1 MQRRGLSRRAG
12 AALVAGA
19 LALATAGTGCQTMRD
34 APKTTI
40 GGLGGAV
47 AGGIL
52 GDKLGGHAGGIV
64 AGTLIGGLV
73 GGAIGNVLDQ
83 RDRRLA
89 AETAHTTLETAP
101 TGTTST
107 WVNPDTGH
115 QGSFTPTRTWQDP
128 GGRYCREYQQTIV
141 VAGETQESYGTA
153 CRQPDGSWEIVK

>member
-1 MQRRGLSRRAG
+1 MQRRGLPRRAG
-12 AALVAGA
+12 AAVLVLA
-19 LALATAGTGCQTMRD
+19 LALATAGTGCQTIQD

-52 GDKLGGHAGGIV
+52 GEKLGGHGGGIV
-64 AGTLIGGLV
+64 AGALIGGLV
-73 GGAIGNVLDQ
+73 GGAVGNLLDQ

-89 AETAHTTLETAP
+89 METAHTSLETAP
-101 TGTTST
+101 TGSTST

-115 QGSFTPTRTWQDP
+115 EGSFTPTRTWQEP
-128 GGRYCREYQQTIV
+128 SGRYCREYQQTIV
-141 VAGETQESYGTA
+141 VGGDTEQSYGTA